1 MAVIPSY
8 FPRLRLQGVAGAER
22 AELKRGERSSNLDI
36 LKYYLSRKFVP
47 EAAAGSP
54 FHDDEDDENG
64 HANRSWLE
72 IGF

>member
-1 MAVIPSY
+1 M
-8 FPRLRLQGVAGAER
+8 
-22 AELKRGERSSNLDI
+22 DI

-47 EAAAGSP
+47 EAAAGSVD
-54 FHDDEDDENG
+54 DDEDDENG